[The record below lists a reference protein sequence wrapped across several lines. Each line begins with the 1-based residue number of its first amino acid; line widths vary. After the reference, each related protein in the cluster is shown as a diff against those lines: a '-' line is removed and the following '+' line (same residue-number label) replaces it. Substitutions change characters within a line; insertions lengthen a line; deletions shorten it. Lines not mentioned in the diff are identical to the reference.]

1 MRRGCVDV
9 CRLPGGHRWAR
20 RPAPTAAEVPF
31 ATGVFER
38 ATTGGTESAPLFG
51 SAAPARAA
59 QPRQLFE
66 PKLGGPIA
74 APAFALESL
83 RRYRV
88 AHT

>member
-1 MRRGCVDV
+1 MGSAA
-9 CRLPGGHRWAR
+9 G
-20 RPAPTAAEVPF
+20 PAAGEVPF
-31 ATGVFER
+31 ATAVFEH
-38 ATTGGTESAPLFG
+38 ANTTSRTEISRWFG

-59 QPRQLFE
+59 QPRELFE

-74 APAFALESL
+74 ASALPLESL